1 MTVNKLTDVQVRNL
15 KAKEKRYIVW
25 EAGRSGFGVRVTPN
39 GTKTFVYKYRFQG
52 KVQWLTIGTYPAM
65 TLVQAHKAHAEAREM
80 VERGENPAAKAVAER
95 REARQASTTAELAN
109 EYLEKWAKPRK
120 RSWRE
125 DKRILEKDI
134 LPVWGTS
141 KAKDITKRDV
151 IQLLDRIM
159 ERDAPI
165 MANRTLAVIRR
176 MFNFAVERDIVTAS
190 PCLAVKAPAPENQRN
205 RVLTAEEIRIFWHAL
220 EGEVMGRVNPFIK
233 LILKLELITAQRKSE
248 CCAVA
253 WEEVDLEEGWW
264 TIPGEMT
271 PLRRQY
277 GVEEG
282 LAKNRLPHRVPLSPL
297 ARDIFLA
304 AKSLSGDS
312 PWVFPSPQTSRPVT
326 PTAINHAVRLHRD
339 SLGVN
344 FVPHDLRRTAASHM
358 TGMGIPRLV
367 VSKILN
373 HVERGVTAVYD
384 RHSYDREKRQ
394 ALEAWGRRL
403 QNIIQ
408 ETDDKGKIVPFIRGF

>member
-1 MTVNKLTDVQVRNL
+1 TVADL
-15 KAKEKRYIVW
+15 
-25 EAGRSGFGVRVTPN
+25 
-39 GTKTFVYKYRFQG
+39 
-52 KVQWLTIGTYPAM
+52 
-65 TLVQAHKAHAEAREM
+65 AH
-80 VERGENPAAKAVAER
+80 
-95 REARQASTTAELAN
+95 
-109 EYLEKWAKPRK
+109 EYLERWAKPRK

-151 IQLLDRIM
+151 IQLLDNIM

-165 MANRTLAVIRR
+165 MANRTFAVIRR
-176 MFNFAVERDIVTAS
+176 MFNFAMERDIVTAS
-190 PCLAVKAPAPENQRN
+190 PCLAVKAPAPENQRD

-271 PLRRQY
+271 PLRLQY

-297 ARDIFLA
+297 AQDIFLA
-304 AKSLSGDS
+304 ARSLSGDS

-384 RHSYDREKRQ
+384 RYSYDREKRQ
-394 ALEAWGRRL
+394 ALEAWGRKL
-403 QNIIQ
+403 QSIIGGAEE
-408 ETDDKGKIVPFIRGF
+408 ETKVLPLTRGI